1 MYGQVAYDL
10 SMQKKLFIFS
20 VVALFLFCAGGRAAQ
35 NVDIVGTWEVTTNSP
50 EGTTTNTMVVSSVDG
65 KLKAVARSERGERP
79 YDSVEVQG
87 NNVTIVLTIT
97 YQGNPMVITY
107 SGKIDKTEMSG
118 GADFGG
124 LAQGTWS
131 AARK

>member
-1 MYGQVAYDL
+1 
-10 SMQKKLFIFS
+10 MQKKLFIC
-20 VVALFLFCAGGRAAQ
+20 VVALLFCAAGRAAQ
-35 NVDIVGTWEVTTNSP
+35 NVDIVGTWEMTTNSP
-50 EGTTTNTMVVSSVDG
+50 EGTTTNTMVVSNVDG
-65 KLKAVARSERGERP
+65 KLKAVAKSERGERP

-107 SGKIDKTEMSG
+107 SGQVDKTEMSG
-118 GADFGG
+118 AADFGG